1 MNTRAAS
8 LEAVSGAFMIR
19 LSFCRL
25 LRDLPGSQLLYEQA
39 TIQNENKP
47 YFPAFAAQIEKVL
60 FMYELACITNL

>member
-1 MNTRAAS
+1 
-8 LEAVSGAFMIR
+8 MIR